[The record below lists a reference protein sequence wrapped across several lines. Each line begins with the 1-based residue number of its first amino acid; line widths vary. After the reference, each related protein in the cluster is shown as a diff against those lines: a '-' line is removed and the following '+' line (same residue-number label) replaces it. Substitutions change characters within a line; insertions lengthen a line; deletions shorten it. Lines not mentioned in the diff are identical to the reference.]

1 MLTNDRV
8 KHVCLGRR
16 PMRNYNTMLHMK
28 LNTAVSVFSIAA
40 AFSVFFPPSNAYGG
54 ICFLPDCNLDL
65 PSYDD
70 VNSDSSWC
78 IDNGYYFT
86 CPEGTAPD
94 YSQTCPRDESY
105 TKCSSEQW
113 CIDNG
118 YTKTAQSC
126 YDLGPTWFPQN
137 LCPKGFDLYKSCV
150 EDTAQACE
158 DKGYVNNCSRPD
170 KTEICE
176 WDSSFAKCCNDT
188 ESNGCPEN
196 SKVSGC
202 EDGTIVGQDT
212 CGYDCHQCCQT
223 SCPAGYAYT
232 DEETSG
238 GTSGYIKDGDDYC
251 LHCTRGKLYKR
262 KENPCTGYDL
272 CSGYGGVDNGDYCY
286 TGNTKKYSKC
296 REECLP
302 GYIEWCDTP
311 VTDCE
316 KLGYKKTVS
325 QCNGKF
331 SFTCPFNKDKV
342 FCADDCTYTFTASDC
357 ASQNKNIGSQSC
369 TRNGTT
375 YYASCGTTCA
385 NGNCTSTPSQ
395 SECNYV
401 YLASDCANQCKEVGS
416 KSCTRDGKT
425 YYENCGN
432 TKCSE
437 NKLCN
442 DKGSCITP
450 WYGYCC
456 DDVGSCDTTFCKA
469 YNYPDCSDIINSC
482 KSLGRTPKFDHC
494 TQSASAHVAI
504 YTCEKEYQCY
514 I

>member
-1 MLTNDRV
+1 
-8 KHVCLGRR
+8 
-16 PMRNYNTMLHMK
+16 MRNDNTMLHMK
-28 LNTAVSVFSIAA
+28 LNAAVSVFSIAA
-40 AFSVFFPPSNAYGG
+40 AFSVFLPPSNAYGG
-54 ICFLPDCNLDL
+54 VCFLPDCNLDGT
-65 PSYDD
+65 SFDD

-86 CPEGTAPD
+86 CPEGTSPD

-272 CSGYGGVDNGDYCY
+272 CSTYGGVDNGDYCY
-286 TGNTKKYSKC
+286 TGNTKKYS
-296 REECLP
+296 ECLTECRP

-316 KLGYKKTVS
+316 KLGYTQTAADCANVPAVA
-325 QCNGKF
+325 
-331 SFTCPFNKDKV
+331 CPFNGDKWYCKDYSNV
-342 FCADDCTYTFTASDC
+342 P
-357 ASQNKNIGSQSC
+357 
-369 TRNGTT
+369 
-375 YYASCGTTCA
+375 
-385 NGNCTSTPSQ
+385 TS
-395 SECNYV
+395 
-401 YLASDCANQCKEVGS
+401 
-416 KSCTRDGKT
+416 
-425 YYENCGN
+425 
-432 TKCSE
+432 
-437 NKLCN
+437 
-442 DKGSCITP
+442 
-450 WYGYCC
+450 GYCC
-456 DDVGSCDTTFCKA
+456 GYFNGCGFSGGTSNNVIEASCQSHYGMGCYDKCKT
-469 YNYPDCSDIINSC
+469 YGYPDCNAMRNSC
-482 KSLGRTPKFDHC
+482 QASGGTPTLQDCAASDHIVPMG
-494 TQSASAHVAI
+494 TAT
-504 YTCEKEYQCY
+504 YTCD
-514 I
+514 

>member
-1 MLTNDRV
+1 
-8 KHVCLGRR
+8 
-16 PMRNYNTMLHMK
+16 MRNDNTMLHMK

-40 AFSVFFPPSNAYGG
+40 AFSVLLPPSNAYGG
-54 ICFLPDCNLDL
+54 VCFLPDCNLDGT
-65 PSYDD
+65 SFDD

-272 CSGYGGVDNGDYCY
+272 CSTYGGVDNGDYCY
-286 TGNTKKYSKC
+286 TGNTKKYS
-296 REECLP
+296 ECLTECRP

-316 KLGYKKTVS
+316 KLGYTQTAAECANVPAVA
-325 QCNGKF
+325 
-331 SFTCPFNKDKV
+331 CPFNGDKWYCKDYSNV
-342 FCADDCTYTFTASDC
+342 P
-357 ASQNKNIGSQSC
+357 
-369 TRNGTT
+369 
-375 YYASCGTTCA
+375 
-385 NGNCTSTPSQ
+385 TS
-395 SECNYV
+395 
-401 YLASDCANQCKEVGS
+401 
-416 KSCTRDGKT
+416 
-425 YYENCGN
+425 
-432 TKCSE
+432 
-437 NKLCN
+437 
-442 DKGSCITP
+442 
-450 WYGYCC
+450 GYCC
-456 DDVGSCDTTFCKA
+456 GYFDGCGFTGGTSNNVIEASCQSHYGMGCYDKCKT
-469 YNYPDCSDIINSC
+469 YGYPDCNAMRNSC
-482 KSLGRTPKFDHC
+482 QASGGTPTLQDCAASDHIVPMG
-494 TQSASAHVAI
+494 TAT
-504 YTCEKEYQCY
+504 YTCD
-514 I
+514 

>member
-1 MLTNDRV
+1 
-8 KHVCLGRR
+8 
-16 PMRNYNTMLHMK
+16 MRNDNTMLHMK
-28 LNTAVSVFSIAA
+28 LNAAVSVFSIAA
-40 AFSVFFPPSNAYGG
+40 AFSVFLPPSNAYGG
-54 ICFLPDCNLDL
+54 ICFLPDCNLDGT
-65 PSYDD
+65 SFDD

-176 WDSSFAKCCNDT
+176 WNSSFTKCCNDT

-238 GTSGYIKDGDDYC
+238 GTSGYIKDMANEDDYC

-272 CSGYGGVDNGDYCY
+272 CSTYGGVDNGDYCY

-296 REECLP
+296 LTECRP

-316 KLGYKKTVS
+316 TLGYTQTTEECANAPAVA
-325 QCNGKF
+325 
-331 SFTCPFNKDKV
+331 CPFNKDKWY
-342 FCADDCTYTFTASDC
+342 CNKCSYTYTAETC
-357 ASQNKNIGSQSC
+357 AANCQNVGTSSC
-369 TRNGTT
+369 VRNGTT
-375 YYASCGTTCA
+375 YYASCGSSKCSNGQSCYNGTCYNPVA
-385 NGNCTSTPSQ
+385 ISGSCCGYTNYCGYTGGTSS
-395 SECNYV
+395 SYDSKCRSSFGYSCYEK
-401 YLASDCANQCKEVGS
+401 CKEHGS
-416 KSCTRDGKT
+416 WPD
-425 YYENCGN
+425 
-432 TKCSE
+432 
-437 NKLCN
+437 CN
-442 DKGSCITP
+442 DMQASCQASGGILVFQNCNAFTG
-450 WYGYCC
+450 GYAMNVNFAC
-456 DDVGSCDTTFCKA
+456 
-469 YNYPDCSDIINSC
+469 
-482 KSLGRTPKFDHC
+482 
-494 TQSASAHVAI
+494 Q
-504 YTCEKEYQCY
+504 
-514 I
+514 

>member
-1 MLTNDRV
+1 
-8 KHVCLGRR
+8 
-16 PMRNYNTMLHMK
+16 MRNYNTMLHMK
-28 LNTAVSVFSIAA
+28 LNAAVSVFSIAA
-40 AFSVFFPPSNAYGG
+40 AFSVFLPPSNAYGG
-54 ICFLPDCNLDL
+54 ICFLPDCNLDGT
-65 PSYDD
+65 SFDD

-78 IDNGYYFT
+78 LDNGYYFS
-86 CPEGTAPD
+86 CPEGTSPD

-272 CSGYGGVDNGDYCY
+272 CSTYGGVDNGDYCY
-286 TGNTKKYSKC
+286 TGNTKKYS
-296 REECLP
+296 ECLTECRP

-316 KLGYKKTVS
+316 KLGYTQTAAECANVPAVA
-325 QCNGKF
+325 
-331 SFTCPFNKDKV
+331 CPFNGDKWYCKDYSNV
-342 FCADDCTYTFTASDC
+342 PTSGFCCGYFNGCGFSGGISSSNDNDC
-357 ASQNKNIGSQSC
+357 QS
-369 TRNGTT
+369 
-375 YYASCGTTCA
+375 YYGMSCY
-385 NGNCTSTPSQ
+385 Q
-395 SECNYV
+395 K
-401 YLASDCANQCKEVGS
+401 CKDLG
-416 KSCTRDGKT
+416 
-425 YYENCGN
+425 
-432 TKCSE
+432 
-437 NKLCN
+437 
-442 DKGSCITP
+442 
-450 WYGYCC
+450 
-456 DDVGSCDTTFCKA
+456 
-469 YNYPDCSDIINSC
+469 YPDCPDMHTSC
-482 KSLGRTPKFDHC
+482 QASGGTPVYED
-494 TQSASAHVAI
+494 
-504 YTCEKEYQCY
+504 CY
-514 I
+514 RIGNPNYKTYVYANFACQ

>member
-1 MLTNDRV
+1 
-8 KHVCLGRR
+8 
-16 PMRNYNTMLHMK
+16 MRNDNTMLHMK

-40 AFSVFFPPSNAYGG
+40 AFSVLLPPSNAYGG
-54 ICFLPDCNLDL
+54 VCFLPDCNLDGT
-65 PSYDD
+65 SFDD

-86 CPEGTAPD
+86 CPEGTSPD

-158 DKGYVNNCSRPD
+158 DKGYINNCSRPD

-272 CSGYGGVDNGDYCY
+272 CSTYGGVDNGDYCY
-286 TGNTKKYSKC
+286 TGNTKKYS
-296 REECLP
+296 ECLTECRP

-316 KLGYKKTVS
+316 KLGYTQTAAECANVPAVA
-325 QCNGKF
+325 
-331 SFTCPFNKDKV
+331 CPFNGDKWYCKDYSNV
-342 FCADDCTYTFTASDC
+342 PTSGFCCGYFNGCGFSGGISSSNDNDC
-357 ASQNKNIGSQSC
+357 QS
-369 TRNGTT
+369 
-375 YYASCGTTCA
+375 YYGMSCY
-385 NGNCTSTPSQ
+385 Q
-395 SECNYV
+395 K
-401 YLASDCANQCKEVGS
+401 CKDLG
-416 KSCTRDGKT
+416 
-425 YYENCGN
+425 
-432 TKCSE
+432 
-437 NKLCN
+437 
-442 DKGSCITP
+442 
-450 WYGYCC
+450 
-456 DDVGSCDTTFCKA
+456 
-469 YNYPDCSDIINSC
+469 YPDCPDMHTSC
-482 KSLGRTPKFDHC
+482 QASGGTPVYED
-494 TQSASAHVAI
+494 
-504 YTCEKEYQCY
+504 CY
-514 I
+514 RIGNPNYKTYVYANFACQ

>member
-1 MLTNDRV
+1 
-8 KHVCLGRR
+8 
-16 PMRNYNTMLHMK
+16 MRNDNTMLHMK
-28 LNTAVSVFSIAA
+28 LNAAVSVFSIAA
-40 AFSVFFPPSNAYGG
+40 AFSVLLPPSNAYGG
-54 ICFLPDCNLDL
+54 ICFLPDCNLDGT
-65 PSYDD
+65 SFDD

-78 IDNGYYFT
+78 LDNGYYFS
-86 CPEGTAPD
+86 CPEGTSPD

-232 DEETSG
+232 DKETSG

-272 CSGYGGVDNGDYCY
+272 CSTYGGVDNGDYCY

-296 REECLP
+296 LTECRP

-316 KLGYKKTVS
+316 TLGYTQTTEECANAPAVA
-325 QCNGKF
+325 
-331 SFTCPFNKDKV
+331 CPFNGDKWYCKDYSNV
-342 FCADDCTYTFTASDC
+342 PTEGVCCGYTNYCEYTGGTSSSNDSDC
-357 ASQNKNIGSQSC
+357 QS
-369 TRNGTT
+369 
-375 YYASCGTTCA
+375 YYG
-385 NGNCTSTPSQ
+385 
-395 SECNYV
+395 
-401 YLASDCANQCKEVGS
+401 
-416 KSCTRDGKT
+416 KSCYQECK
-425 YYENCGN
+425 
-432 TKCSE
+432 S
-437 NKLCN
+437 
-442 DKGSCITP
+442 
-450 WYGYCC
+450 YG
-456 DDVGSCDTTFCKA
+456 
-469 YNYPDCSDIINSC
+469 YPDCTDMHASC
-482 KSLGRTPKFDHC
+482 RASGGTPVFVACTNFTAHFD
-494 TQSASAHVAI
+494 
-504 YTCEKEYQCY
+504 CE
-514 I
+514 

>member
-1 MLTNDRV
+1 
-8 KHVCLGRR
+8 
-16 PMRNYNTMLHMK
+16 MRNDNTMLHMK
-28 LNTAVSVFSIAA
+28 LNAAVSVFSIAA
-40 AFSVFFPPSNAYGG
+40 AFSVLLPPSNAYGG
-54 ICFLPDCNLDL
+54 VCFLPDCNLDGT
-65 PSYDD
+65 SFDD

-86 CPEGTAPD
+86 CPEGTSPD

-158 DKGYVNNCSRPD
+158 DKGYINNCSRPD

-272 CSGYGGVDNGDYCY
+272 CSTYGGVDNGDYCY
-286 TGNTKKYSKC
+286 TGNTKKYS
-296 REECLP
+296 ECLTECRP

-316 KLGYKKTVS
+316 KLGYTQTAAECANVPAVA
-325 QCNGKF
+325 
-331 SFTCPFNKDKV
+331 CPFNGDKWYCKDYSNV
-342 FCADDCTYTFTASDC
+342 P
-357 ASQNKNIGSQSC
+357 
-369 TRNGTT
+369 
-375 YYASCGTTCA
+375 
-385 NGNCTSTPSQ
+385 TS
-395 SECNYV
+395 
-401 YLASDCANQCKEVGS
+401 
-416 KSCTRDGKT
+416 
-425 YYENCGN
+425 
-432 TKCSE
+432 
-437 NKLCN
+437 
-442 DKGSCITP
+442 
-450 WYGYCC
+450 GYCC
-456 DDVGSCDTTFCKA
+456 GYFDGCGFTGGTSNNVIEASCQSHYGMGCYDKCKT
-469 YNYPDCSDIINSC
+469 YGYPDCNAMRNSC
-482 KSLGRTPKFDHC
+482 QASGGTPTLQDCAASDHIVPMG
-494 TQSASAHVAI
+494 TAT
-504 YTCEKEYQCY
+504 YTCD
-514 I
+514 

>member
-1 MLTNDRV
+1 
-8 KHVCLGRR
+8 
-16 PMRNYNTMLHMK
+16 MK
-28 LNTAVSVFSIAA
+28 LNAAVSVFSIAA
-40 AFSVFFPPSNAYGG
+40 AFSVLLPPSNAYGG
-54 ICFLPDCNLDL
+54 ICFLPDCNLDGT
-65 PSYDD
+65 SFDD

-86 CPEGTAPD
+86 CPEGTSPD

-272 CSGYGGVDNGDYCY
+272 CSTYGGVDNGDYCY
-286 TGNTKKYSKC
+286 TGNTKKYS
-296 REECLP
+296 ECLTECRP

-316 KLGYKKTVS
+316 KLGYTQTAAECANVPAVA
-325 QCNGKF
+325 
-331 SFTCPFNKDKV
+331 CPFNGDKWYCKDYSNV
-342 FCADDCTYTFTASDC
+342 PTEGVCCGY
-357 ASQNKNIGSQSC
+357 ASQCGYSGGTSSANDSTCRSYWDVSC
-369 TRNGTT
+369 YQLCKSHGKPDCPDMQ
-375 YYASCGTTCA
+375 ASCRASGGTPVFQ
-385 NGNCTSTPSQ
+385 NCLNLGS
-395 SECNYV
+395 NLFV
-401 YLASDCANQCKEVGS
+401 HASFACQ
-416 KSCTRDGKT
+416 
-425 YYENCGN
+425 
-432 TKCSE
+432 
-437 NKLCN
+437 
-442 DKGSCITP
+442 
-450 WYGYCC
+450 
-456 DDVGSCDTTFCKA
+456 
-469 YNYPDCSDIINSC
+469 
-482 KSLGRTPKFDHC
+482 
-494 TQSASAHVAI
+494 
-504 YTCEKEYQCY
+504 
-514 I
+514 

>member
-1 MLTNDRV
+1 
-8 KHVCLGRR
+8 
-16 PMRNYNTMLHMK
+16 MRNDNTMLHMK

-40 AFSVFFPPSNAYGG
+40 AFSVFLPPSNAYGG
-54 ICFLPDCNLDL
+54 VCFLPDCNLDGT
-65 PSYDD
+65 SFDD

-86 CPEGTAPD
+86 CPEGTSPD

-272 CSGYGGVDNGDYCY
+272 CSTYGGVDNGDYCY
-286 TGNTKKYSKC
+286 TGNTKKYS
-296 REECLP
+296 ECLTECRP

-316 KLGYKKTVS
+316 KLGYTQTAAECANVPAIA
-325 QCNGKF
+325 
-331 SFTCPFNKDKV
+331 CPFNGDKWYCKDYSNV
-342 FCADDCTYTFTASDC
+342 PTEGVCCGY
-357 ASQNKNIGSQSC
+357 ASQCGYSGGTSSANDSTCRSYWDVSC
-369 TRNGTT
+369 YQLCKSHGKPDCPDMQ
-375 YYASCGTTCA
+375 ASCRASGGTPVFQ
-385 NGNCTSTPSQ
+385 NCLNLGS
-395 SECNYV
+395 NLFV
-401 YLASDCANQCKEVGS
+401 HASFACQ
-416 KSCTRDGKT
+416 
-425 YYENCGN
+425 
-432 TKCSE
+432 
-437 NKLCN
+437 
-442 DKGSCITP
+442 
-450 WYGYCC
+450 
-456 DDVGSCDTTFCKA
+456 
-469 YNYPDCSDIINSC
+469 
-482 KSLGRTPKFDHC
+482 
-494 TQSASAHVAI
+494 
-504 YTCEKEYQCY
+504 
-514 I
+514 

>member
-1 MLTNDRV
+1 
-8 KHVCLGRR
+8 
-16 PMRNYNTMLHMK
+16 MK
-28 LNTAVSVFSIAA
+28 LNAAVSVFSIAA
-40 AFSVFFPPSNAYGG
+40 AFSVFLPPSNAYGG
-54 ICFLPDCNLDL
+54 ICFLPDCNLDGTL
-65 PSYDD
+65 FDD

-86 CPEGTAPD
+86 CPEGTSPD

-202 EDGTIVGQDT
+202 EDGTIVGQDS

-272 CSGYGGVDNGDYCY
+272 CSTYGGVDNGDYCY
-286 TGNTKKYSKC
+286 TGNTKKYS
-296 REECLP
+296 ECLTECRP

-316 KLGYKKTVS
+316 KLGYTQTAAECANVPAVA
-325 QCNGKF
+325 
-331 SFTCPFNKDKV
+331 CPFNGDKWYCKDYSNV
-342 FCADDCTYTFTASDC
+342 P
-357 ASQNKNIGSQSC
+357 
-369 TRNGTT
+369 
-375 YYASCGTTCA
+375 
-385 NGNCTSTPSQ
+385 TS
-395 SECNYV
+395 
-401 YLASDCANQCKEVGS
+401 
-416 KSCTRDGKT
+416 
-425 YYENCGN
+425 
-432 TKCSE
+432 
-437 NKLCN
+437 
-442 DKGSCITP
+442 
-450 WYGYCC
+450 GYCC
-456 DDVGSCDTTFCKA
+456 GYFDGCGFTGGTSNNVIEASCQSHYGMGCYDKCKT
-469 YNYPDCSDIINSC
+469 YGYPDCNAMRNSC
-482 KSLGRTPKFDHC
+482 QASGGTPTLQDCAASDHIVPMG
-494 TQSASAHVAI
+494 TAT
-504 YTCEKEYQCY
+504 YTCD
-514 I
+514 

>member
-1 MLTNDRV
+1 
-8 KHVCLGRR
+8 
-16 PMRNYNTMLHMK
+16 MRNDNTMLHMK
-28 LNTAVSVFSIAA
+28 LNAAVSVFSIAA
-40 AFSVFFPPSNAYGG
+40 AFSVFLPPSNAYGG
-54 ICFLPDCNLDL
+54 ICFLPDCNLDGT
-65 PSYDD
+65 SFDD

-86 CPEGTAPD
+86 CPEGTSPD

-272 CSGYGGVDNGDYCY
+272 CSTYGGVDNGDYCY
-286 TGNTKKYSKC
+286 TGNTKKYS
-296 REECLP
+296 ECLTECRP

-316 KLGYKKTVS
+316 KLGYTQTAAECANVPAVA
-325 QCNGKF
+325 
-331 SFTCPFNKDKV
+331 CPFNGDKWYCKDYSNV
-342 FCADDCTYTFTASDC
+342 P
-357 ASQNKNIGSQSC
+357 
-369 TRNGTT
+369 
-375 YYASCGTTCA
+375 
-385 NGNCTSTPSQ
+385 TS
-395 SECNYV
+395 
-401 YLASDCANQCKEVGS
+401 
-416 KSCTRDGKT
+416 
-425 YYENCGN
+425 
-432 TKCSE
+432 
-437 NKLCN
+437 
-442 DKGSCITP
+442 
-450 WYGYCC
+450 GYCC
-456 DDVGSCDTTFCKA
+456 GYFDGCGFTGGTSNNVIEASCQSHYGMGCYDKCKT
-469 YNYPDCSDIINSC
+469 YGYPDCNAMRNSC
-482 KSLGRTPKFDHC
+482 QASGGTPTLQDCAASDHIVPMG
-494 TQSASAHVAI
+494 TAT
-504 YTCEKEYQCY
+504 YTCD
-514 I
+514 

>member
-1 MLTNDRV
+1 
-8 KHVCLGRR
+8 
-16 PMRNYNTMLHMK
+16 MRNDNTMLHMK

-40 AFSVFFPPSNAYGG
+40 AFSVLLPPSNAYGG
-54 ICFLPDCNLDL
+54 ICFLPDCNLDGT
-65 PSYDD
+65 SFDD

-86 CPEGTAPD
+86 CPEGTSPD

-272 CSGYGGVDNGDYCY
+272 CSTYGGVDNGDYCY
-286 TGNTKKYSKC
+286 TGNTKKYS
-296 REECLP
+296 ECLTECRP

-316 KLGYKKTVS
+316 KLGYTQTAAECANVPAVA
-325 QCNGKF
+325 
-331 SFTCPFNKDKV
+331 CPFNGDKWYCKDYSNV
-342 FCADDCTYTFTASDC
+342 PTEGVCCGY
-357 ASQNKNIGSQSC
+357 ASQCGYSGGTSSANDSTCRSYWDVSC
-369 TRNGTT
+369 YQLCKSHGKPDCPDMQ
-375 YYASCGTTCA
+375 ASCRASGGTPVFQ
-385 NGNCTSTPSQ
+385 NCLNLGS
-395 SECNYV
+395 NLFV
-401 YLASDCANQCKEVGS
+401 HASFACQ
-416 KSCTRDGKT
+416 
-425 YYENCGN
+425 
-432 TKCSE
+432 
-437 NKLCN
+437 
-442 DKGSCITP
+442 
-450 WYGYCC
+450 
-456 DDVGSCDTTFCKA
+456 
-469 YNYPDCSDIINSC
+469 
-482 KSLGRTPKFDHC
+482 
-494 TQSASAHVAI
+494 
-504 YTCEKEYQCY
+504 
-514 I
+514 

>member
-1 MLTNDRV
+1 
-8 KHVCLGRR
+8 
-16 PMRNYNTMLHMK
+16 MRNDNTMLHMK
-28 LNTAVSVFSIAA
+28 LNAAVSVFSIAA
-40 AFSVFFPPSNAYGG
+40 AFSVFLPPSFTSSALAAQPLLQIPPEQRGLLSIELPTDASAARLVG
-54 ICFLPDCNLDL
+54 ICFLPDCNLDGT
-65 PSYDD
+65 SFDD

-272 CSGYGGVDNGDYCY
+272 CSTYGGVDNGDYCY

-296 REECLP
+296 LTECRP

-316 KLGYKKTVS
+316 TLGYTQTTEECANVPAVA
-325 QCNGKF
+325 
-331 SFTCPFNKDKV
+331 CPFNGDKWYCKD
-342 FCADDCTYTFTASDC
+342 YS
-357 ASQNKNIGSQSC
+357 NIP
-369 TRNGTT
+369 
-375 YYASCGTTCA
+375 
-385 NGNCTSTPSQ
+385 TS
-395 SECNYV
+395 
-401 YLASDCANQCKEVGS
+401 
-416 KSCTRDGKT
+416 
-425 YYENCGN
+425 
-432 TKCSE
+432 
-437 NKLCN
+437 
-442 DKGSCITP
+442 
-450 WYGYCC
+450 GYCC
-456 DDVGSCDTTFCKA
+456 GYSDCGFDGTSNSNDSICQNYYGRSCYEQCK
-469 YNYPDCSDIINSC
+469 YRGYPDCNDMEASC
-482 KSLGRTPKFDHC
+482 R
-494 TQSASAHVAI
+494 ASGGTSFFFLNCSSYVDSS
-504 YTCEKEYQCY
+504 YTDGGSYRYAYFACQ
-514 I
+514 

>member
-1 MLTNDRV
+1 M
-8 KHVCLGRR
+8 KKI
-16 PMRNYNTMLHMK
+16 NTMLHMK
-28 LNTAVSVFSIAA
+28 LNAAVSVFSIAA
-40 AFSVFFPPSNAYGG
+40 AFSVFLPPSFTSSALAAQPLLQIPPEQRGLLSIELPTDASAARLAG
-54 ICFLPDCNLDL
+54 ICFLPDCNLDGT
-65 PSYDD
+65 SFDD

-78 IDNGYYFT
+78 IDNCYNFN

-94 YSQTCPRDESY
+94 YSQACPRDESY

-126 YDLGPTWFPQN
+126 YDLGPTWFPQD
-137 LCPKGFDLYKSCV
+137 LCPKGFDLYKSCI

-158 DKGYVNNCSRPD
+158 DKGYLNNCSRPD

-176 WDSSFAKCCNDT
+176 WNSSFAKCCNDT

-272 CSGYGGVDNGDYCY
+272 CSTYGGVDNGDYCY
-286 TGNTKKYSKC
+286 TGNTKKYS
-296 REECLP
+296 ECLTECRP

-316 KLGYKKTVS
+316 KLGYTQTAAECANVPAVA
-325 QCNGKF
+325 
-331 SFTCPFNKDKV
+331 CPFNGDKWYCKD
-342 FCADDCTYTFTASDC
+342 YS
-357 ASQNKNIGSQSC
+357 NI
-369 TRNGTT
+369 R
-375 YYASCGTTCA
+375 
-385 NGNCTSTPSQ
+385 TS
-395 SECNYV
+395 
-401 YLASDCANQCKEVGS
+401 
-416 KSCTRDGKT
+416 
-425 YYENCGN
+425 
-432 TKCSE
+432 
-437 NKLCN
+437 
-442 DKGSCITP
+442 
-450 WYGYCC
+450 GYCC
-456 DDVGSCDTTFCKA
+456 GYTTECGYNGGTSNSYDNNCQYFYKMSCYDKCKSFG
-469 YNYPDCSDIINSC
+469 YPDC
-482 KSLGRTPKFDHC
+482 FDLHANCRASGGTSVYQYC
-494 TQSASAHVAI
+494 TYGDYGGAVIVGAD
-504 YTCEKEYQCY
+504 YTCE
-514 I
+514 